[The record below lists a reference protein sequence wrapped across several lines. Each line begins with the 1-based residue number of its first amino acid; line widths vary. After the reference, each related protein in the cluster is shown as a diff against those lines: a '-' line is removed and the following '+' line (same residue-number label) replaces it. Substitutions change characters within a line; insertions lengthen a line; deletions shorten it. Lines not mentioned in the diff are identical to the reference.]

1 MVKLLKVIPS
11 DVKGKKYSAY
21 FLLDNGKEKKIN
33 FGASSYRD
41 FTLINKKDSKF
52 YIDNKDDREKVK
64 TAYRARHA
72 KDPINNPLTPASLSW
87 HILWDL
93 PSFAGSIKKFK
104 NKFKL

>member
-11 DVKGKKYSAY
+11 DVKNKKYSAY
-21 FLLDNGKEKKIN
+21 FQLDNGKEKKIN
-33 FGASSYRD
+33 FGQAGARD

-93 PSFAGSIKKFK
+93 PSFPGSIKKFK